1 MKKRIMIILSVLF
14 LTGNVF
20 GQGLGFQAMEDGG
33 KITITGYTGSEKYL
47 TIPPTA
53 GGMPIVG
60 IAKEAFRNKGLISV
74 TIPDSV
80 TSIGDSAFQGNQLI
94 RVNLGSGIT
103 TIGERAFANN
113 KLTSVVIPDNVTIIG
128 ESAFFNNTQLSSVTI
143 GSKVTN
149 IGKFAFSEAILT
161 SIVIPPSVI
170 NIGEKAF
177 SGSKLT
183 SITIGANVKLERE
196 SFLDSFI
203 NTYTGTAGT
212 YTRPNIN
219 STTWTRG
226 LITF

>member
-1 MKKRIMIILSVLF
+1 MKKRIILILSVLF

-33 KITITGYTGSEKYL
+33 KITITGYTGNEKYL

-53 GGMPIVG
+53 NGMPIVA
-60 IAKEAFRNKGLISV
+60 IAKEAFRNKGLINV

-80 TSIGDSAFQGNQLI
+80 ITIGENAFSNNKLI
-94 RVNLGSGIT
+94 KVIIGSGVT
-103 TIGERAFANN
+103 TIGDRAFANN
-113 KLTSVVIPDNVTIIG
+113 QLTGVVIPDSVTTIG
-128 ESAFFNNTQLSSVTI
+128 ESAFFNNPQLSSLTV

-149 IGKFAFSEAILT
+149 IGKFAFSDAILT
-161 SIVIPPSVI
+161 SLVLPNTVI

-177 SGSKLT
+177 SGSKLI

-196 SFLDSFI
+196 SFVDSFV
-203 NTYTGTAGT
+203 TAYTGVAGT
-212 YTRPNIN
+212 YTRPNDK